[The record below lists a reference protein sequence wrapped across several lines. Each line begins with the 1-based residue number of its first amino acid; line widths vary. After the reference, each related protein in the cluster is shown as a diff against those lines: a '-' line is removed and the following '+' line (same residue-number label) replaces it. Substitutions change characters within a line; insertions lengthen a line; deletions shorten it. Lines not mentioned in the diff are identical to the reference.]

1 MGDIYAA
8 PPFDGIIQAI
18 DPRGVRGTCAT
29 GIAAVTAALAAPRPT
44 IGRLP
49 EPLCDQHWFFGGVA
63 AGKTLVVEALR
74 TVAEALGV
82 PVLTSWAVSYE
93 AAHEALHE
101 TLQRREVDARGLARV
116 EQVHS
121 KVLWILQEERWR
133 LHASESG
140 CGRRS
145 FAGFARLMREVSGGQ
160 IPPRVHGPCR
170 WPELRGV
177 TVIWAH
183 VEHSAHE
190 QEMLDLWRELDPSAP
205 KRQAVWTVQRIAPP
219 TDDAGR
225 PLTENLPEFW
235 RKLREGY
242 QDCFQLGAL
251 YAAAQEVQRTFERQR
266 EGA

>member
-8 PPFDGIIQAI
+8 PPFDGILKAI

-49 EPLCDQHWFFGGVA
+49 APLCDQHWFFGGIS
-63 AGKTLVVEALR
+63 AGKTLVVEALEK
-74 TVAEALGV
+74 VAEALGV

-101 TLQRREVDARGLARV
+101 TLQRRKVDARGGAYV

-121 KVLWILQEERWR
+121 RVLWILQEQRWR
-133 LHASESG
+133 LHSRESG

-145 FAGFARLMREVSGGQ
+145 FAGFARLMREVSDGVL
-160 IPPRVHGPCR
+160 PPRVHGQR

-219 TDDAGR
+219 VDAGR
-225 PLTENLPEFW
+225 LLAENPVEYW
-235 RKLREGY
+235 QKLREGY
-242 QDCFQLGAL
+242 QDCFNTGAL
-251 YAAAQEVQRTFERQR
+251 YAAAQNVQRTFERQR